1 MTEKRVQDYMTSTP
15 VTIREE
21 APLDEAWQILESG
34 PFHHLPVL
42 DASENLSGI
51 LSATDIENF
60 QKLFSNMQSDTGPI
74 KHNLTVRDVM
84 TLHVKTIDKGTSIGE
99 ANDMLLASGIRA
111 LPVTEGGKIVGI
123 ISETDILRYYNDL
136 YNS

>member
-1 MTEKRVQDYMTSTP
+1 MNDKRVEDYMTRTP
-15 VTIREE
+15 VTINEDASLEE
-21 APLDEAWQILESG
+21 AWELLDRE

-42 DASENLSGI
+42 DNSERLSGI

-60 QKLFSNMQSDTGPI
+60 QKLFSNMQSDTNPI

-84 TLHVKTIDKGTSIGE
+84 TLHVKTIDKSATMAE
-99 ANDMLLASGIRA
+99 ANDQLLAAGIRA
-111 LPVTEGGKIVGI
+111 LPVTENGKITGI